1 MVKNL
6 RTIIIVVAVIIAA
19 LFLNRYL
26 QGRYTTSSKAIF
38 SGDTEK
44 ITQFTISKTG
54 ESITLVKM
62 NGVWNIEGHDTLI
75 VRQPRLDN
83 LFNSVLTTEHETMVS
98 KNPAKWNVYSVDDSM
113 GIRLQLF
120 DSKDQVLGDYYFGR
134 SKADWSHN
142 NFRFTG
148 EDEVYLTSANVI
160 YHLNTTATYW
170 GEKPP
175 PPPEPD
181 TTSVSPAEMFEETE

>member
-6 RTIIIVVAVIIAA
+6 RTIIIIVAVILAA
-19 LFLNRYL
+19 LFINRYL

-44 ITQFTISKTG
+44 ISRFTISKTD

-98 KNPAKWNVYSVDDSM
+98 KNPAKWNVYSVDDSL

-120 DSKDQVLGDYYFGR
+120 DSGDKILGNYYFGR

-142 NFRFTG
+142 NFRFAG
-148 EDEVYLTSANVI
+148 EDAVYLTSTNVI
-160 YHLNTTATYW
+160 YHLNTTANYW
-170 GEKPP
+170 GEKPK
-175 PPPEPD
+175 PPEPD
-181 TTSVSPAEMFEETE
+181 TTAVSPAEMFEEEE

>member
-6 RTIIIVVAVIIAA
+6 RTIIIIVVVIIAA

-26 QGRYTTSSKAIF
+26 QERYTTSSKAIF
-38 SGDTEK
+38 TGDTEK
-44 ITQFTISKTG
+44 ITQFKISKTG

-62 NGVWNIEGHDTLI
+62 SGVWNIEGHDSLI
-75 VRQPRLDN
+75 VRQPRLNN
-83 LFNSVLTTEHETMVS
+83 LFNTVLTTEHETMVS
-98 KNPAKWNVYSVDDSM
+98 NNPAKWNVYSVDDSL
-113 GIRLQLF
+113 GIHLQLF
-120 DSKDQVLGDYYFGR
+120 DNGDKVLGDYYFGR

-142 NFRFTG
+142 NFRFAG
-148 EDEVYLTSANVI
+148 KEAVYLTSSNVI
-160 YHLNTTATYW
+160 YHLNTTADYW

-181 TTSVSPAEMFEETE
+181 TTAMAPEVMFEEIE